1 MNSTK
6 TYLGAALIAVGAIM
20 FWMLTLPAY
29 DQVMNLRSALA
40 DRNSIL
46 DNRTAIINN
55 IKTLTKQYADRSA
68 DIQRFSNLVPADKG
82 TAELVSTIE
91 AMANQSGIT
100 LTGLSLAGSQNPTQN
115 AYVPQPIDMSLTGT
129 YPSFRTFLSLLETN
143 LRIMDVISMNINQTT
158 VNSSNLG
165 FQIKANAYY
174 LK

>member
-6 TYLGAALIAVGAIM
+6 TYLGAALIAVGTIM